1 MHRRKFKTTG
11 RVELSYGVII
21 KALVDHQVSTKIL
34 MTNSYLLDVNDS
46 LLIAIDIQP
55 SFVKKENKAEN
66 NPLLQ
71 RMCWVIKVANW
82 LKIPLVVTAEDIPN
96 TGNICEEVAQLLPL
110 NTRVY
115 NKMTFG
121 LADQPDILGAVQQTQ
136 RKTAVLIG
144 YETDVCITHSA
155 LGLMDLEYE
164 VVVVTD
170 ATGSPGEAH
179 HIGLERIRGAGGII
193 VSAKSLYYEWI
204 RTVEK
209 SNEYENSG
217 IETPEGMTL

>member
-1 MHRRKFKTTG
+1 
-11 RVELSYGVII
+11 LSYGVII
-21 KALVDHQVSTKIL
+21 KALVDHQVSIKIL
-34 MTNSYLLDVNDS
+34 MTNSSLLDVNDS
-46 LLIAIDIQP
+46 LLIAIDIHP

-155 LGLMDLEYE
+155 LGLMDLGYE
-164 VVVVTD
+164 VVVVRD
-170 ATGSPGEAH
+170 ATGSPGEGH

-217 IETPEGMTL
+217 IETPEGMIL

>member
-1 MHRRKFKTTG
+1 
-11 RVELSYGVII
+11 
-21 KALVDHQVSTKIL
+21 
-34 MTNSYLLDVNDS
+34 MTNSSLIDVNDS
-46 LLIAIDIQP
+46 LLISIDIQP

-96 TGNICEEVAQLLPL
+96 TGNICEEVAQLLSP
-110 NTRVY
+110 NTKIF

-121 LADQPDILGAVQQTQ
+121 LSAQADILEAVKQTQ

-144 YETDVCITHSA
+144 YETDVCITHST
-155 LGLMDLEYE
+155 LGLINLGYQ
-164 VVVVTD
+164 VVVVAD

-179 HIGLERIRGAGGII
+179 QIGLERIRGAGGII

-217 IETPEGMTL
+217 IETPVGMIL